1 MDLPDAKSRLVL
13 PLDVP
18 DLDSARR
25 WIDRLGDEVGVF
37 KVGLQLYTA
46 AGPAA
51 VEAVHAAGADCF
63 LDLKLHDIPATMAHA
78 VAAASDLGVA
88 YLTVHAA
95 AGPAAMRAITKAAGA
110 TRLLAVTVLTSMDAS
125 ELEAIGLQGSS
136 EEAVLRLARVATESG
151 VSGLVCSPHE
161 CATLRGALGVDPLL
175 MVPGIRPAGAAL
187 GDQRRAATPETAISS
202 GADMLVVGRPIR
214 NADDPVEAA
223 RSVVAEIQ
231 SALPSL

>member
-1 MDLPDAKSRLVL
+1 MLPDAKSRLVL

-18 DLDSARR
+18 DLDSAKR

-78 VAAASDLGVA
+78 VASARDLGVA

-95 AGPAAMRAITKAAGA
+95 AGPSAMRAIAEAAGE
-110 TRLLAVTVLTSMDAS
+110 TRLLAVTVLTSMDEG
-125 ELEAIGLQGSS
+125 ELTAIGLRGPT
-136 EEAVLRLARVATESG
+136 EDAVLRMARVATENEVG
-151 VSGLVCSPHE
+151 GLVCSPHE
-161 CATLRGALGVDPLL
+161 CAALRGALGADVLL

-187 GDQRRAATPETAISS
+187 GDQRRAATPTTAIAA

-223 RSVVAEIQ
+223 RSVVSEIRE
-231 SALPSL
+231 ALPGS